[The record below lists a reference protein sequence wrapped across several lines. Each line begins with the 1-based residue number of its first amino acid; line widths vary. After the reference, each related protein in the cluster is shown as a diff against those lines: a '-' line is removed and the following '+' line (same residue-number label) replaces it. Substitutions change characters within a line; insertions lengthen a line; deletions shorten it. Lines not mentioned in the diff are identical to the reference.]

1 MDRLFQGEICRMR
14 KTAGKGILFT
24 VSESKL
30 ALIASRRE
38 FGCEPL
44 HVTDKIKLLKNRP
57 HGLNIMQK
65 TSLFFSA
72 AAITLT
78 LMASPASAAT
88 PTAAQNDATLTV
100 KQQITEGINRYLY
113 SIDKADPTLGKQL
126 FYVSPETSFIHPR
139 GHERG
144 WSQIAENFYGTTMGK
159 TFSKRTLKLDAPP
172 AIHVYGNAAVA
183 EFDWHFTAV
192 RRDNGQTQHTTGRES
207 QVWAKIPNIGWRIV
221 HVHYSGPA
229 KTGVGEGY

>member
-1 MDRLFQGEICRMR
+1 MFVNNVPFSI
-14 KTAGKGILFT
+14 K
-24 VSESKL
+24 VN
-30 ALIASRRE
+30 
-38 FGCEPL
+38 
-44 HVTDKIKLLKNRP
+44 VTGKIKRLKK
-57 HGLNIMQK
+57 K
-65 TSLFFSA
+65 TIWAKYYAKNVTFFSA
-72 AAITLT
+72 TAITLT
-78 LMASPASAAT
+78 LMASSASAAT
-88 PTAAQNDATLTV
+88 STVAQNEATSTV

-144 WSQIAENFYGTTMGK
+144 WSQIAENFYGATMGK

>member
-1 MDRLFQGEICRMR
+1 MR
-14 KTAGKGILFT
+14 TATRNRQDK
-24 VSESKL
+24 
-30 ALIASRRE
+30 ASQKQTTWAKYYAKN
-38 FGCEPL
+38 
-44 HVTDKIKLLKNRP
+44 VTI
-57 HGLNIMQK
+57 
-65 TSLFFSA
+65 FSA

-88 PTAAQNDATLTV
+88 PTAAQNDATSTV

-207 QVWAKIPNIGWRIV
+207 QVWVKIPNIGWRIV

>member
-1 MDRLFQGEICRMR
+1 
-14 KTAGKGILFT
+14 
-24 VSESKL
+24 
-30 ALIASRRE
+30 
-38 FGCEPL
+38 
-44 HVTDKIKLLKNRP
+44 
-57 HGLNIMQK
+57 MQK
-65 TSLFFSA
+65 TSLLFSA

-78 LMASPASAAT
+78 LMASSASAAT
-88 PTAAQNDATLTV
+88 PTAAQNEATSTV
-100 KQQITEGINRYLY
+100 KQEITEGINRYLY

-207 QVWAKIPNIGWRIV
+207 QVWAKIGESFMSTTPVQPKPALEKAIKLCSSGYGADEHSAPVKSSSGQLIAFIRYPFCRNIPFII
-221 HVHYSGPA
+221 HLQ
-229 KTGVGEGY
+229 

>member
-1 MDRLFQGEICRMR
+1 
-14 KTAGKGILFT
+14 
-24 VSESKL
+24 
-30 ALIASRRE
+30 
-38 FGCEPL
+38 
-44 HVTDKIKLLKNRP
+44 
-57 HGLNIMQK
+57 MQK
-65 TSLFFSA
+65 TSLLFSA

-78 LMASPASAAT
+78 LMVSSASAAT
-88 PTAAQNDATLTV
+88 PTAAQNEATSTV
-100 KQQITEGINRYLY
+100 KQEITEGINRYLY

-207 QVWAKIPNIGWRIV
+207 QVWAKIPNTGWRIV
-221 HVHYSGPA
+221 HVHYSGASKPA
-229 KTGVGEGY
+229 LEKAIKLCSSGYGADEHSAPVKTISGQLIVLIRYPFCRNIPFIIHLQ

>member
-1 MDRLFQGEICRMR
+1 
-14 KTAGKGILFT
+14 
-24 VSESKL
+24 
-30 ALIASRRE
+30 
-38 FGCEPL
+38 
-44 HVTDKIKLLKNRP
+44 
-57 HGLNIMQK
+57 MQK
-65 TSLFFSA
+65 TSLLFSA

-78 LMASPASAAT
+78 LMASSASAAT
-88 PTAAQNDATLTV
+88 PTAAQNEATSTV
-100 KQQITEGINRYLY
+100 KQEITEGINRYLY

-192 RRDNGQTQHTTGRES
+192 RRDNGRLNTRQAAKARCGRRYQTQDGESFMSTTPVQPKPALEKAIKLCSSGYGADEHSAPVKTISGQLIVLIRYPFCRN
-207 QVWAKIPNIGWRIV
+207 IPFII
-221 HVHYSGPA
+221 HLQ
-229 KTGVGEGY
+229 

>member
-1 MDRLFQGEICRMR
+1 
-14 KTAGKGILFT
+14 
-24 VSESKL
+24 
-30 ALIASRRE
+30 
-38 FGCEPL
+38 
-44 HVTDKIKLLKNRP
+44 
-57 HGLNIMQK
+57 MQK
-65 TSLFFSA
+65 TSLLFSA

-78 LMASPASAAT
+78 LMVSSASAAT
-88 PTAAQNDATLTV
+88 PTAAQNEATSTV
-100 KQQITEGINRYLY
+100 KQEITEGINRYLY

-192 RRDNGQTQHTTGRES
+192 RRDNGQTQHTTGAKARCGRRYQTQDGES
-207 QVWAKIPNIGWRIV
+207 FMSTTPVQPKPALEKAIKLCSSGYGADEHSAPVKTNSGQLIALIRYPFFRNIPFII
-221 HVHYSGPA
+221 HLQ
-229 KTGVGEGY
+229 

>member
-1 MDRLFQGEICRMR
+1 
-14 KTAGKGILFT
+14 
-24 VSESKL
+24 
-30 ALIASRRE
+30 
-38 FGCEPL
+38 
-44 HVTDKIKLLKNRP
+44 
-57 HGLNIMQK
+57 MQK
-65 TSLFFSA
+65 TSLLFSA

-78 LMASPASAAT
+78 LMASSASAAT
-88 PTAAQNDATLTV
+88 PTAAQNEATSTV
-100 KQQITEGINRYLY
+100 KQEITEGINRYLY

-207 QVWAKIPNIGWRIV
+207 QVWGEDTKHRMANRSCPLLRSSQNRRWRRLLSFALQVMAQMNILRQLSRAQV
-221 HVHYSGPA
+221 S
-229 KTGVGEGY
+229 

>member
-1 MDRLFQGEICRMR
+1 M
-14 KTAGKGILFT
+14 GIT
-24 VSESKL
+24 
-30 ALIASRRE
+30 
-38 FGCEPL
+38 
-44 HVTDKIKLLKNRP
+44 
-57 HGLNIMQK
+57 IMQK
-65 TSLFFSA
+65 TSLLFSA

-78 LMASPASAAT
+78 LMASSASAAT
-88 PTAAQNDATLTV
+88 PTAAQNEATSTV
-100 KQQITEGINRYLY
+100 KQEITEGINRYLY

-159 TFSKRTLKLDAPP
+159 TFSERTLKLDAPP

-207 QVWAKIPNIGWRIV
+207 QVWAKIPNTGWRIV

>member
-1 MDRLFQGEICRMR
+1 
-14 KTAGKGILFT
+14 
-24 VSESKL
+24 
-30 ALIASRRE
+30 
-38 FGCEPL
+38 
-44 HVTDKIKLLKNRP
+44 
-57 HGLNIMQK
+57 MQK
-65 TSLFFSA
+65 TSLLFST

-78 LMASPASAAT
+78 LMVSSASAAT
-88 PTAAQNDATLTV
+88 PTAAQNEVTSTV
-100 KQQITEGINRYLY
+100 KQEITEGINRYLY

-207 QVWAKIPNIGWRIV
+207 
-221 HVHYSGPA
+221 
-229 KTGVGEGY
+229 

>member
-1 MDRLFQGEICRMR
+1 
-14 KTAGKGILFT
+14 
-24 VSESKL
+24 
-30 ALIASRRE
+30 
-38 FGCEPL
+38 
-44 HVTDKIKLLKNRP
+44 
-57 HGLNIMQK
+57 MQK
-65 TSLFFSA
+65 TSLLFSA

-78 LMASPASAAT
+78 LMASSASAAT
-88 PTAAQNDATLTV
+88 PTAAQNEVTSTV
-100 KQQITEGINRYLY
+100 KQEITEGINRYLY

-207 QVWAKIPNIGWRIV
+207 QVWARMANRSCPLLRSSQNRRWRRLLSFALQVMAQMNILRQLSRAQV
-221 HVHYSGPA
+221 S
-229 KTGVGEGY
+229 

>member
-1 MDRLFQGEICRMR
+1 
-14 KTAGKGILFT
+14 
-24 VSESKL
+24 
-30 ALIASRRE
+30 
-38 FGCEPL
+38 
-44 HVTDKIKLLKNRP
+44 
-57 HGLNIMQK
+57 MQK
-65 TSLFFSA
+65 TSLLFSA

-78 LMASPASAAT
+78 LMASSASAAT
-88 PTAAQNDATLTV
+88 PTAAQNEATSTV
-100 KQQITEGINRYLY
+100 KQEITEGINRYLY

-207 QVWAKIPNIGWRIV
+207 QVWADTKHRMANRSCPLLRSSQNRRWRRLLNFAIQVMAQMNILRQLSRAQV
-221 HVHYSGPA
+221 S
-229 KTGVGEGY
+229 

>member
-1 MDRLFQGEICRMR
+1 
-14 KTAGKGILFT
+14 
-24 VSESKL
+24 
-30 ALIASRRE
+30 
-38 FGCEPL
+38 
-44 HVTDKIKLLKNRP
+44 
-57 HGLNIMQK
+57 MQK
-65 TSLFFSA
+65 TSLLFSA

-78 LMASPASAAT
+78 LIASSASAAT
-88 PTAAQNDATLTV
+88 PTAAQNEVTSTV
-100 KQQITEGINRYLY
+100 KQEITEGINRYLY

-144 WSQIAENFYGTTMGK
+144 WSQIAENFYGTT
-159 TFSKRTLKLDAPP
+159 
-172 AIHVYGNAAVA
+172 AAVA

-207 QVWAKIPNIGWRIV
+207 QVWAKIPNTGWRIV

>member
-1 MDRLFQGEICRMR
+1 M
-14 KTAGKGILFT
+14 GIT
-24 VSESKL
+24 
-30 ALIASRRE
+30 
-38 FGCEPL
+38 
-44 HVTDKIKLLKNRP
+44 
-57 HGLNIMQK
+57 IMQK
-65 TSLFFSA
+65 TSLLFSA

-78 LMASPASAAT
+78 LMASSASAAT
-88 PTAAQNDATLTV
+88 PTAAQNEATSTV
-100 KQQITEGINRYLY
+100 KQEITEGINRYLY

-192 RRDNGQTQHTTGRES
+192 RRDNGQTQHMAGRES
-207 QVWAKIPNIGWRIV
+207 QVWAKIPNTGWRIV

>member
-1 MDRLFQGEICRMR
+1 MPLQTNTIF
-14 KTAGKGILFT
+14 
-24 VSESKL
+24 
-30 ALIASRRE
+30 LIASFPFRGNSVE
-38 FGCEPL
+38 EYFLLFVSNVPFSTNVN
-44 HVTDKIKLLKNRP
+44 VTGKIKRLKNRLY
-57 HGLNIMQK
+57 GLNIMQK
-65 TSLFFSA
+65 TSLFFPA

-78 LMASPASAAT
+78 LMASSASAAT
-88 PTAAQNDATLTV
+88 PTAAQNEATSAV

-144 WSQIAENFYGTTMGK
+144 WPQIAENFYGTTMGK

-172 AIHVYGNAAVA
+172 TIHVYGNAAVA

-192 RRDNGQTQHTTGRES
+192 RRDNGQTQHTTGRER
-207 QVWAKIPNIGWRIV
+207 IPNIGWRIV
-221 HVHYSGPA
+221 HIHYSGPA

>member
-1 MDRLFQGEICRMR
+1 MPLQTNTIF
-14 KTAGKGILFT
+14 
-24 VSESKL
+24 
-30 ALIASRRE
+30 LIASFPFRGNSVE
-38 FGCEPL
+38 EYFLLFVSNVPFSTNVN
-44 HVTDKIKLLKNRP
+44 VTGKIKRLKNRLY
-57 HGLNIMQK
+57 GLNIMQK
-65 TSLFFSA
+65 TSLFFPA

-78 LMASPASAAT
+78 LMASSASAAT
-88 PTAAQNDATLTV
+88 PTAAQNEATSAV

-113 SIDKADPTLGKQL
+113 SIDKADPTLGKLL

-144 WSQIAENFYGTTMGK
+144 WPQIAENFYGTTMGK

-172 AIHVYGNAAVA
+172 TIHVYGNAAVA

-221 HVHYSGPA
+221 HIHYSGPA

>member
-1 MDRLFQGEICRMR
+1 M
-14 KTAGKGILFT
+14 GIT
-24 VSESKL
+24 
-30 ALIASRRE
+30 
-38 FGCEPL
+38 
-44 HVTDKIKLLKNRP
+44 
-57 HGLNIMQK
+57 IMQK
-65 TSLFFSA
+65 TSLLFSA

-78 LMASPASAAT
+78 LMASSASAAT
-88 PTAAQNDATLTV
+88 PTAAQNEATSTV
-100 KQQITEGINRYLY
+100 KQEITEGINRYLY

-192 RRDNGQTQHTTGRES
+192 RRDNGQTQHTAGRES
-207 QVWAKIPNIGWRIV
+207 QVCAKIPNTGWRIV

>member
-1 MDRLFQGEICRMR
+1 
-14 KTAGKGILFT
+14 
-24 VSESKL
+24 
-30 ALIASRRE
+30 
-38 FGCEPL
+38 
-44 HVTDKIKLLKNRP
+44 
-57 HGLNIMQK
+57 
-65 TSLFFSA
+65 
-72 AAITLT
+72 
-78 LMASPASAAT
+78 
-88 PTAAQNDATLTV
+88 
-100 KQQITEGINRYLY
+100 
-113 SIDKADPTLGKQL
+113 

-139 GHERG
+139 CHERG

-207 QVWAKIPNIGWRIV
+207 QVWAKIPNTGWRIV

-229 KTGVGEGY
+229 KTSVGEGY